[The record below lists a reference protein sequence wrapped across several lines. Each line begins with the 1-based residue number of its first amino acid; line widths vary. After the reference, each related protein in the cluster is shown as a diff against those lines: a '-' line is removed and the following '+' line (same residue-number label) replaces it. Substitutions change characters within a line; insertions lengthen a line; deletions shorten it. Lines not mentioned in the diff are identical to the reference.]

1 MTAQDYWALSPVIAM
16 AGLALVLLSADALLA
31 ERMFGGRRYGSKR
44 ALYWIAVIGLAVP
57 AFLALNLWFE
67 WFGESTSEA
76 VVYGTFTADRFA
88 LFFQFLIIGA
98 TGVVILAS
106 VPYLQ
111 QFRDSLGEFFTLLL
125 TAAAGMMLLVGA
137 SELITIYVALETTA
151 LPAVAL
157 AALRRDGFS
166 IEAGAKF
173 LILSALSTALLLF
186 GLVLLYGY
194 TGATQIG
201 EIVDVFE
208 KIAKMEHEF
217 GLQFASGVPF
227 GSFAMLMAVLL
238 IVAGFGFKMAIAPW
252 HMWVP
257 DVYQGAPTPVAA
269 FLSVASKASA
279 FAVLMRLLYSFT
291 GIHSEELINN
301 VGEVID
307 VIDPIAQ
314 DWQMFF
320 ALIATVSMTVGN
332 LMALSQS
339 NVKRLLAYSTIAQA
353 GYIMVGFAAVTVSY
367 KSLTHD
373 AGPESI
379 MYYLA
384 GYAFTNLAVFLAFTA
399 IVRRTGDDSIAG
411 LSGLLKRSPVLAILM
426 VIGLLSLLGMPPTVG
441 FMAKAVIFSTAVA
454 EGLIWLAVV
463 AVVNTVVAAYYYLRV
478 IGVIMFGESDDTDP
492 IKPRPGEL
500 AAVSIGVAGALVFG
514 IVPWFILEL
523 VDKSL
528 SIV

>member
-16 AGLALVLLSADALLA
+16 AALALALLSADALLA

-44 ALYWIAVIGLAVP
+44 ALSWIAVIGLAVP

-186 GLVLLYGY
+186 GLVFLYGY
-194 TGATQIG
+194 TGATRID
-201 EIVDVFE
+201 EIVARLAALPFE
-208 KIAKMEHEF
+208 
-217 GLQFASGVPF
+217 SGVPF
-227 GSFAMLMAVLL
+227 GSLAVMLSVLL

-257 DVYQGAPTPVAA
+257 DVYQGSPTPVAA

-279 FAVLMRLLYSFT
+279 FAVLMRLLYSFARF
-291 GIHSEELINN
+291 
-301 VGEVID
+301 
-307 VIDPIAQ
+307 DPVAQ
-314 DWQMFF
+314 DWQILF
-320 ALIATVSMTVGN
+320 ALIATASMTVGN
-332 LMALSQS
+332 LMALSQT

-353 GYIMVGFAAVTVSY
+353 GYIMIGFAAVSVASSTESN
-367 KSLTHD
+367 S
-373 AGPESI
+373 AGPQSI

-384 GYAFTNLAVFLAFTA
+384 GYAFTNLAVFLAFAA
-399 IVRRTGDDSIAG
+399 IVHRTGDDTIAG

-441 FMAKAVIFSTAVA
+441 FMAKAVIFSTAVDQ
-454 EGLIWLAVV
+454 GLIWLAVV

-478 IGVIMFGESDDTDP
+478 VGVIMFGESEDADP
-492 IKPRPGEL
+492 IKPGAGEL
-500 AAVSIGVAGALVFG
+500 AAVSVGVAGALVFG

-528 SIV
+528 TIV

>member
-16 AGLALVLLSADALLA
+16 AALALVLLSADALLA

-44 ALYWIAVIGLAVP
+44 ALSWIAVIGLAVP
-57 AFLALNLWFE
+57 AFFALNLWFE
-67 WFGESTSEA
+67 WFGTSTSEA

-98 TGVVILAS
+98 TAIVLLAS

-111 QFRDSLGEFFTLLL
+111 QFKDSLGEFYTLLL
-125 TAAAGMMLLVGA
+125 IAAAGMMLLVGA

-186 GLVLLYGY
+186 GLVFLYGY
-194 TGATQIG
+194 TGATRID
-201 EIVDVFE
+201 EIVARMAALPFE
-208 KIAKMEHEF
+208 
-217 GLQFASGVPF
+217 SGVPF
-227 GSFAMLMAVLL
+227 GSLAVMLAVLL
-238 IVAGFGFKMAIAPW
+238 IVAGFGFKMAIVPW

-269 FLSVASKASA
+269 FLSVASKAAA
-279 FAVLMRLLYSFT
+279 FAVLMRLLYSFA
-291 GIHSEELINN
+291 GFE
-301 VGEVID
+301 
-307 VIDPIAQ
+307 PIAK
-314 DWQMFF
+314 DWQILF
-320 ALIATVSMTVGN
+320 ALIATASMTVGN
-332 LMALSQS
+332 LMALSQT

-353 GYIMVGFAAVTVSY
+353 GYIMVGFAAVSVASSSGSTA
-367 KSLTHD
+367 
-373 AGPESI
+373 AGPQSI

-384 GYAFTNLAVFLAFTA
+384 GYAFTNLAVFLAFAA
-399 IVRRTGDDSIAG
+399 IVHRTGDDTISG

-426 VIGLLSLLGMPPTVG
+426 VIGLLSLLGVPPTVG
-441 FMAKAVIFSTAVA
+441 FMAKAVIFSTAVDQ
-454 EGLIWLAVV
+454 GLIWLAVV
-463 AVVNTVVAAYYYLRV
+463 AVINTVVAAYYYLRV
-478 IGVIMFGESDDTDP
+478 VGVIMFGQPDDADP
-492 IKPRPGEL
+492 IKPGAGEL
-500 AAVSIGVAGALVFG
+500 AAVSIGIAGALLFG
-514 IVPWFILEL
+514 VVPWFILEL

-528 SIV
+528 TIV

>member
-16 AGLALVLLSADALLA
+16 AALALVLLSADALLA

-44 ALYWIAVIGLAVP
+44 ALSWIAVIGLAVP
-57 AFLALNLWFE
+57 AFFALNLWFE
-67 WFGESTSEA
+67 WFGTSTSEA

-98 TGVVILAS
+98 TAIVLLAS

-111 QFRDSLGEFFTLLL
+111 QFKDSLGEFFTLLL
-125 TAAAGMMLLVGA
+125 IAAAGMMLLVGA

-186 GLVLLYGY
+186 GLVFLYGY
-194 TGATQIG
+194 TGATRID
-201 EIVDVFE
+201 EIVARMAALPFE
-208 KIAKMEHEF
+208 
-217 GLQFASGVPF
+217 SGVPF
-227 GSFAMLMAVLL
+227 GSLAVMMAVLL
-238 IVAGFGFKMAIAPW
+238 IVAGFGFKMAIVPW

-269 FLSVASKASA
+269 FLSVASKAAA
-279 FAVLMRLLYSFT
+279 FAVLMRLLYSFA
-291 GIHSEELINN
+291 GFEP
-301 VGEVID
+301 V
-307 VIDPIAQ
+307 AQ
-314 DWQMFF
+314 DWQILF
-320 ALIATVSMTVGN
+320 ALIATASMTVGN
-332 LMALSQS
+332 LMALSQT

-353 GYIMVGFAAVTVSY
+353 GYIMVGFAAVSVASSSGSTA
-367 KSLTHD
+367 
-373 AGPESI
+373 AGPQSI

-384 GYAFTNLAVFLAFTA
+384 GYAFTNLAVFLAFAA
-399 IVRRTGDDSIAG
+399 IVHRTGNDTIAG

-441 FMAKAVIFSTAVA
+441 FMAKAVIFSTAVDQ
-454 EGLIWLAVV
+454 GLIWLAVV
-463 AVVNTVVAAYYYLRV
+463 AVINTVVAAYYYLRV
-478 IGVIMFGESDDTDP
+478 VGVIMFGQPDDADP
-492 IKPRPGEL
+492 IKPEAGEL
-500 AAVSIGVAGALVFG
+500 VAVSIGIAGALLFG
-514 IVPWFILEL
+514 VVPWFILEL

-528 SIV
+528 TIV

>member
-16 AGLALVLLSADALLA
+16 AALALVLLSADALLA
-31 ERMFGGRRYGSKR
+31 ERMFGGKRYGSKR
-44 ALYWIAVIGLAVP
+44 ALSWIAVIGLAVP

-186 GLVLLYGY
+186 GLVFLYGY
-194 TGATQIG
+194 TGATRID
-201 EIVDVFE
+201 EIVARMGALPFE
-208 KIAKMEHEF
+208 
-217 GLQFASGVPF
+217 SGVPF
-227 GSFAMLMAVLL
+227 GSLAVMLSVLL

-257 DVYQGAPTPVAA
+257 DVYQGSPTPVAA

-279 FAVLMRLLYSFT
+279 FAVLMRLLYSFA
-291 GIHSEELINN
+291 GF
-301 VGEVID
+301 
-307 VIDPIAQ
+307 DPVAQ
-314 DWQMFF
+314 DWQILF
-320 ALIATVSMTVGN
+320 ALIATASMTVGN
-332 LMALSQS
+332 LMALSQT

-353 GYIMVGFAAVTVSY
+353 GYIMVGFAAVSVAS
-367 KSLTHD
+367 SSD
-373 AGPESI
+373 SASAGPQSI

-384 GYAFTNLAVFLAFTA
+384 GYAFTNLAVFLAFAA
-399 IVRRTGDDSIAG
+399 IVHRTGNDTIAG

-441 FMAKAVIFSTAVA
+441 FMAKAVIFSTAVDQ
-454 EGLIWLAVV
+454 GLIWLAVV

-478 IGVIMFGESDDTDP
+478 VGVIMFGESDDADP
-492 IKPRPGEL
+492 IKPGAGEL

-528 SIV
+528 TIV